1 MIFRYRA
8 KKEEEGRGEQV
19 KLNSKESKKTKKDLK
34 RKINYN
40 IPVKKD
46 LKRMENTNTMN
57 NNFAF

>member
-8 KKEEEGRGEQV
+8 RKEEEGRTEQV
-19 KLNSKESKKTKKDLK
+19 KLNTIERKKTKKGLK
-34 RKINYN
+34 KKINN